1 MRDNLKGRKSRR
13 LSQGQNE
20 AQGDTRLLNTTPGV
34 STGYLHISNQEESKP
49 KSQSV
54 REEVSRKLTRRS
66 KNRANHQ
73 VSEKTSGQQISIE
86 TVEKSPTRKRK
97 SMDDRRD
104 LDMVRLELVLNVQ
117 RGLGCDLE
125 IF

>member
-1 MRDNLKGRKSRR
+1 MRDNLKGRKSGR

-34 STGYLHISNQEESKP
+34 STGYLHFSNQEESKP
-49 KSQSV
+49 KSQ

-73 VSEKTSGQQISIE
+73 VSEKTSGQQIPIE
-86 TVEKSPTRKRK
+86 TIEKSPTRKRK
-97 SMDDRRD
+97 SMDERRD
-104 LDMVRLELVLNVQ
+104 LDMVRLE
-117 RGLGCDLE
+117 
-125 IF
+125 